1 MTEINLRARFMEYAT
16 EALPQIMN
24 AEEREERVEKY
35 INELT
40 NLEFLEILSYIL
52 DNLKNEK

>member
-1 MTEINLRARFMEYAT
+1 MEYAT